1 MVDEDVQNSDG
12 NSSLAAL
19 PALPLVSDTIEAQGE
34 AVSNR
39 LQGSVWD
46 PSRLRDHKE
55 LSKSLGCI

>member
-34 AVSNR
+34 TVNNR
-39 LQGSVWD
+39 LQGSV
-46 PSRLRDHKE
+46 
-55 LSKSLGCI
+55 